1 MLWYIQYSKR
11 ISVEDLLNKT
21 IWRRKMIDYSLVE
34 EKLNEEAKKTKFKC
48 NRRNRKE
55 FSNKYAK

>member
-1 MLWYIQYSKR
+1 
-11 ISVEDLLNKT
+11 
-21 IWRRKMIDYSLVE
+21 MIDYSLVE